1 MSRDLKKLNK
11 EFAMAVAH
19 HAIASPPTS
28 YDEKL
33 KLLLDGLQTI
43 DSHALQMLDAAAQS
57 ASQKL
62 ECKT

>member
-1 MSRDLKKLNK
+1 
-11 EFAMAVAH
+11 MAVAH
-19 HAIASPPTS
+19 RAIASPPTS